1 MKKLKKIVLN
11 ESSLLSDEQMKS
23 ISGGEDQSHYQYFL
37 RCNQNSTQGVAVE
50 NCDRST
56 FERICGENVTNAV
69 CVTTQY

>member
-23 ISGGEDQSHYQYFL
+23 IFGGEDQGHYQYFL

-50 NCDRST
+50 KLRQKYFRKDLWRKC
-56 FERICGENVTNAV
+56 F
-69 CVTTQY
+69 